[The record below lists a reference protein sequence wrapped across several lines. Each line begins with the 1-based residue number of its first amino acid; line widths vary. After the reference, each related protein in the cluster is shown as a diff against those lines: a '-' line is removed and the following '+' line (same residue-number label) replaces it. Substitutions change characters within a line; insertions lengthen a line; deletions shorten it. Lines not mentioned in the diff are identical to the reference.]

1 MNNIKLGTLALLA
14 VCFGSFGSASA
25 QSRRHDLMDARAAR
39 AAIRRLEKDRRKAV
53 RTHNFGKIAQD
64 DRLIAADRYFIKMDE
79 IKARRAK
86 D

>member
-1 MNNIKLGTLALLA
+1 MY
-14 VCFGSFGSASA
+14 
-25 QSRRHDLMDARAAR
+25 ARAAR
-39 AAIRRLEKDRRKAV
+39 ADIRRLEKDRRKAV

-64 DRLIAADRYFIKMDE
+64 DRLIAADRYFIKMDA